1 MQGIPPVPIDGSQY
15 AGPFAG
21 IPSVLEYDAPTGG
34 YKLVVVN
41 ETGVALNIS
50 GTVQV
55 TSGQITLVGGSQY
68 GEDTVHLSGGT
79 GTFVMGI
86 RHDELSSTVGT
97 DGDYAG
103 LHVNSYGLLKTVI
116 SSPIGVTNAADT
128 NPTGVYTI
136 SHLKAYR
143 DDTALWNRLM
153 GFSGGGD
160 QVDNDNFAFNLNTNS
175 LVWALNASGDMDR
188 IRGNR
193 ERGLYTTM
201 ISGSFPGQD
210 VATIIDDAIPGSLR
224 AGLVGAASLMYDVV
238 GGNWERVPA
247 RSNANDGMTAG
258 VFPQT
263 IGMNYFFNYGDAS
276 WARMRGGNPG
286 SDGEAATN
294 DNDFSDALNTKGA
307 LYGVNPS
314 NTWDRLRGAK
324 ETGLNVTMISGA
336 FPSYTEA
343 VPADASTPL
352 KTLQTTSYLMG
363 YNGVTYDRLYMGA
376 SGSLAVDLITGLDP
390 LNDEVT
396 AYVTGTLSVDP
407 ATTAALTDAYANPT
421 VPNVGAFN
429 MIYDIVGGD
438 WDRDP
443 ARVYANTMA
452 SPIAPQR
459 IAFGMHFDYA
469 LGTNHPNYGMRPDTD
484 GIQGDS
490 GGGGFEHGQNVN
502 AIMYGRSSTQ
512 GFDRL
517 VGTKERGL
525 NVSLISGSFP
535 GQAASIEI
543 NDAIAGALRAGIV
556 GSAGLMYDVAGGNW
570 ERDPARVPGDAMSS
584 STVAPQ
590 RVSFNE
596 FYDYSA
602 GTWQRIYGGD
612 LSADAISAGAGGANL
627 DNSLNTRAALLGH
640 RGNDTFDRMI
650 GTKETG
656 LNTSM
661 ISGSFPDGSE
671 ALPADAATPR
681 KALQTTS
688 YLMGYNGATYDR
700 LYMGVSGSLLVDLV
714 TGLDPVNDE
723 VTAYVTGTLSV
734 AQDSVSF
741 VTADGINP
749 TQHIPQSDS
758 GNSLWSASLNYGFD
772 AVSLTWDRFRIDPIT
787 GGLSVSI
794 TGTASVDTE
803 LPAAVAAADGLA
815 NPTAPSVL
823 SHLMGYNGVTYDRIY
838 MGQSGSLAVDMV
850 SQLDPI
856 NDEVT
861 AYITGTTSLNL
872 GGKTVVRAVLNISG
886 IALDQVELV
895 AAVGGEKIKV
905 IEAMIIGNADVSFF
919 FQSGFTGTALT
930 GPMSLPSDGDGFFV
944 GTPAQIEA
952 HHFET
957 IAGEN
962 LVLDLDA
969 NVLLGGWINYYTEA

>member
-1 MQGIPPVPIDGSQY
+1 MQGIPPIPVDGDQY
-15 AGPFAG
+15 SGPFAG
-21 IPSVLEYDAPTGG
+21 VPAVLEYDAPTGG

-55 TSGQITLVGGSQY
+55 TSGEITLVGGSQY

-86 RHDELSSTVGT
+86 RHDALTSTVDA

-103 LHVNSYGLLKTVI
+103 LHLNNYGLLKTVI
-116 SSPIGVTNAADT
+116 SSPAGVANTNDA

-136 SHLKAYR
+136 SHLKAFADASGLY
-143 DDTALWNRLM
+143 ARLM
-153 GFSGGGD
+153 GRAASAD
-160 QVDNDNFAFNLNTNS
+160 NIDNDEFGFNLNTNS
-175 LVWALNASGDMDR
+175 LVFALNASGNMDR
-188 IRGNR
+188 IRGTSQT
-193 ERGLYTTM
+193 GLNVSM
-201 ISGSFPGQD
+201 ISGSFPND
-210 VATIIDDAIPGSLR
+210 VVVAIADNMVNAAKALPVAGFNYTYDGTNWDRVRTLTLEDDQQSPGANFTVSAAVLSYRPLDDSWARLYSRQPNSDAIPVTDFAIS
-224 AGLVGAASLMYDVV
+224 VQSYNLMYDVV
-238 GGNWERVPA
+238 GANWER
-247 RSNANDGMTAG
+247 
-258 VFPQT
+258 
-263 IGMNYFFNYGDAS
+263 DA
-276 WARMRGGNPG
+276 
-286 SDGEAATN
+286 
-294 DNDFSDALNTKGA
+294 
-307 LYGVNPS
+307 
-314 NTWDRLRGAK
+314 
-324 ETGLNVTMISGA
+324 
-336 FPSYTEA
+336 
-343 VPADASTPL
+343 
-352 KTLQTTSYLMG
+352 
-363 YNGVTYDRLYMGA
+363 
-376 SGSLAVDLITGLDP
+376 
-390 LNDEVT
+390 
-396 AYVTGTLSVDP
+396 
-407 ATTAALTDAYANPT
+407 
-421 VPNVGAFN
+421 
-429 MIYDIVGGD
+429 
-438 WDRDP
+438 
-443 ARVYANTMA
+443 ARVYTNTMA
-452 SPIAPQR
+452 SPVAPQR

-570 ERDPARVPGDAMSS
+570 ERIPARSNANDGIAAGVFPQTIGMNYFFNYADASWARLRGGNPGQDGEGATNDS
-584 STVAPQ
+584 
-590 RVSFNE
+590 
-596 FYDYSA
+596 DYS
-602 GTWQRIYGGD
+602 
-612 LSADAISAGAGGANL
+612 DAINTKSIPYGLNPAG
-627 DNSLNTRAALLGH
+627 
-640 RGNDTFDRMI
+640 TFDRI
-650 GTKETG
+650 RGSKESG
-656 LNTSM
+656 LYVSM
-661 ISGSFPDGSE
+661 ISGSFPDGAE
-671 ALPADAATPR
+671 ALPADAATPL

-688 YLMGYNGATYDR
+688 YLMGYNGVTYDRLYMGQSGSLAVDLISQLDAVNDEVTAYVTGSVSVTGQTFDTESRLNVSAFVTGTVSQRSISNNPLDGGGPSLFYPLEMNGTAIMYSPSTLFGYDPVADDWNRVRLDASTGALLVAITGTASVDTELPAAVAAADGLANPTAPSVLSHLMGYNGATYDR

-723 VTAYVTGTLSV
+723 VTAY
-734 AQDSVSF
+734 
-741 VTADGINP
+741 
-749 TQHIPQSDS
+749 
-758 GNSLWSASLNYGFD
+758 
-772 AVSLTWDRFRIDPIT
+772 
-787 GGLSVSI
+787 
-794 TGTASVDTE
+794 
-803 LPAAVAAADGLA
+803 
-815 NPTAPSVL
+815 
-823 SHLMGYNGVTYDRIY
+823 
-838 MGQSGSLAVDMV
+838 
-850 SQLDPI
+850 
-856 NDEVT
+856 
-861 AYITGTTSLNL
+861 ITGTTSLNL

-886 IALDQVELV
+886 IALDQIELV

-905 IEAMIIGNADVSFF
+905 IEAMIIGNADVSIF